1 MSPLLQP
8 EDSSDFSLVQRARVN
23 GSEAPHFVARQG
35 PARIIDA
42 LLSKIGSVVLASA
55 LVVTCAGSV

>member
-8 EDSSDFSLVQRARVN
+8 LDSSDFSLVQRARVI
-23 GSEAPHFVARQG
+23 EATHFVARRG
-35 PARIIDA
+35 PARIIDT